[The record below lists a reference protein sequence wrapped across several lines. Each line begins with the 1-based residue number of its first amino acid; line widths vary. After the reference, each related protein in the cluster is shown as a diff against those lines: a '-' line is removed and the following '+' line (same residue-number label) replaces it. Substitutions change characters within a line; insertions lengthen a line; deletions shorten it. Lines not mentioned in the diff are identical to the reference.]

1 MASSNP
7 PSNSEGVEEALEC
20 GAVLPLL
27 PVVYGFAD
35 FTDFIVLSL
44 LVEDLVDLSVVFG
57 SLDFEDFSSLW
68 WASFLRLMQ
77 RF

>member
-7 PSNSEGVEEALEC
+7 SLNSEEGVDEALEC
-20 GAVLPLL
+20 AAVLPLL

-57 SLDFEDFSSLW
+57 SLDFADFADFSS
-68 WASFLRLMQ
+68 
-77 RF
+77 